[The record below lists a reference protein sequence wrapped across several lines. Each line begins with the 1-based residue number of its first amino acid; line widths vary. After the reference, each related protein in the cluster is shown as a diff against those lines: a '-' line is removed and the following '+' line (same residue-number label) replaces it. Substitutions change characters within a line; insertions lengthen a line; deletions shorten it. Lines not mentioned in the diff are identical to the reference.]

1 VGPDDDAEHEPA
13 EDDNDVLAEA
23 GGEVARAGESKVT
36 KAQHERDWTLAWAV
50 AAGCVSGILATRGA
64 VAGVLG
70 ATFAPLLP
78 PVMTSFQ
85 SIFRRRVE
93 HSAETLVHAADTA
106 DLPVDEFFSKAVSD
120 DRRHE
125 LFTST
130 LTFAQDAAWREKRR
144 AFGRALANGVMGDDA
159 RITEELLF
167 VRALGDI
174 DEIHVHL
181 LGRLAVGGYMTAAN
195 IVLAE
200 PGLERVVLALLSQLQ
215 SHGLIES
222 ESPVTPGGAMT
233 PVPQYSI
240 TSLGRTFLARL
251 TEDAS

>member
-1 VGPDDDAEHEPA
+1 MGPDDDAEHEPA
-13 EDDNDVLAEA
+13 EDDHDVLAQA
-23 GGEVARAGESKVT
+23 GGEVARTGESEVT
-36 KAQHERDWTLAWAV
+36 EAQRERDWTLASAIV
-50 AAGCVSGILATRGA
+50 AGFFSGVLATRGA

-70 ATFAPLLP
+70 ATSAPVLAS
-78 PVMTSFQ
+78 VMVSL
-85 SIFRRRVE
+85 RRIHLRRIE
-93 HSAETLVHAADTA
+93 HSAETLQQAADTA

-125 LFTST
+125 LTTST

-144 AFGRALANGVMGDDA
+144 ALGRALANGVMGDDA

-174 DEIHVHL
+174 DEIHVRL

-251 TEDAS
+251 TEDES